1 MSLRDGLARIDAED
15 VVADAAVGRVHR
27 KVREDV
33 ERQDDQGDEDEAGR
47 GRDPAS
53 LRAVDNESDKTAKSG
68 EKNRNRKARACVCEL
83 MVRRR
88 AR

>member
-33 ERQDDQGDEDEAGR
+33 ERQDDQRDEDEAGR
-47 GRDPAS
+47 GRNPAS
-53 LRAVDNESDKTAKSG
+53 LRAVDKSDKTQSG

>member
-33 ERQDDQGDEDEAGR
+33 ERQDDQRDEDEAGR

-53 LRAVDNESDKTAKSG
+53 L
-68 EKNRNRKARACVCEL
+68 
-83 MVRRR
+83 
-88 AR
+88 

>member
-53 LRAVDNESDKTAKSG
+53 L
-68 EKNRNRKARACVCEL
+68 
-83 MVRRR
+83 
-88 AR
+88 

>member
-33 ERQDDQGDEDEAGR
+33 ERQDDQRDEDQASRRWDPARLPKTRTEECAGR
-47 GRDPAS
+47 
-53 LRAVDNESDKTAKSG
+53 
-68 EKNRNRKARACVCEL
+68 
-83 MVRRR
+83 MRRR
-88 AR
+88 RKK